1 MPVAPTRGIKV
12 VYEEQYGICVD
23 KQKFN
28 FCAAHFLIF
37 KDGTREELHG
47 HNYHVTVDVEG
58 ELSGG
63 DLVVDFIPFKPM
75 VTALCDGLDHCML
88 IPGENEKI
96 QYEQREDTVYLSF
109 DADRFM
115 FPARDVRILPIPNT
129 STECLAR
136 YLAHAM
142 REKIWADFSDARLT
156 RLKVSVSE
164 SPGQAGWYACS
175 LHPEA

>member
-1 MPVAPTRGIKV
+1 M
-12 VYEEQYGICVD
+12 
-23 KQKFN
+23 
-28 FCAAHFLIF
+28 
-37 KDGTREELHG
+37 
-47 HNYHVTVDVEG
+47 TVDVEG

-75 VTALCDGLDHCML
+75 VKALCDGLDHCML

-136 YLAHAM
+136 HLAHAM